1 MLRNRL
7 SVPFLPVG
15 TGRTSGMRTIAIAV
29 GILTLILTGLGTADA
44 QECRTNY
51 YRCDLNRGGR
61 VDPSNPGCCWS
72 PVAGRPSRDPVCL
85 PNFYK
90 CDLNRDG
97 RVDPN
102 HPGCCWNLR

>member
-1 MLRNRL
+1 MQ
-7 SVPFLPVG
+7 PVG
-15 TGRTSGMRTIAIAV
+15 SLRQPHPRSLLWSFRLVIAMALFGLPLVV
-29 GILTLILTGLGTADA
+29 GSAAEA

-61 VDPSNPGCCWS
+61 VDPTNPGCCWS
-72 PVAGRPSRDPVCL
+72 PAAGRPSREPIC
-85 PNFYK
+85 PANFYR

>member
-1 MLRNRL
+1 
-7 SVPFLPVG
+7 
-15 TGRTSGMRTIAIAV
+15 MRRGIFRVLTALAV
-29 GILTLILTGLGTADA
+29 ALITVAGEGGAANA

-51 YRCDLNRGGR
+51 YRCSLNRDGR
-61 VDPSNPGCCWS
+61 IDPANPGCCWS
-72 PVAGRPSRDPVCL
+72 PAAGPPSNRSCA

-97 RVDPN
+97 RIDPR

>member
-1 MLRNRL
+1 MQPNGL
-7 SVPFLPVG
+7 PIHFLPVG
-15 TGRTSGMRTIAIAV
+15 IRQTSGMRAIAIAV
-29 GILTLILTGLGTADA
+29 GVFTIILTGVGTADA

-51 YRCDLNRGGR
+51 YKCDLNRGGR

-72 PVAGRPSRDPVCL
+72 PAAGRPSRDPVC
-85 PNFYK
+85 PSNFYK

>member
-1 MLRNRL
+1 MHPARTRRFLRL
-7 SVPFLPVG
+7 VLATALFGVPVLF
-15 TGRTSGMRTIAIAV
+15 TGA
-29 GILTLILTGLGTADA
+29 GTAEA

-61 VDPSNPGCCWS
+61 IDPANPGCCWS
-72 PVAGRPSRDPVCL
+72 PAAGRPSREPVC
-85 PNFYK
+85 PANFYK